1 MMKIIRNTIYSIVL
15 ALAALSFG
23 IQNASAQQSS
33 MVVTGQIIESG
44 TGLPLNRVSVS
55 VTTTGEL
62 ASSNEAGSFSITV
75 PGPQTE
81 LIFNLPGYKMRKV
94 FTNGRSKLNVTLVP
108 SAFKSFDDAYNQP
121 LGSSVLKDET
131 YAVSPVSAS
140 EMALTK
146 TTSFDQ
152 ALQGLVPG
160 LHIVEQSGLPGQKTW
175 INIRGIGSL
184 VGRNEPLLM
193 IDGMIHDYNYA
204 HQGLMEGYELNPM
217 DIVDVDDIADITILK
232 NGDSYMGATSSNG
245 LIYLNTEQ
253 KSETSTLIKISAS
266 AGVTFVPKQL
276 DVLNAGQFKDYFV
289 NYLGNN
295 GYTQGQ
301 MEREYPWL
309 IGSGNDKFKYANSTD
324 WQKQIY
330 KPGIL
335 QKYHIFLKGGDDIAT
350 YNISAGFLNHDGA
363 LVGTSY
369 NRFNL
374 RVNGKVNISEKF
386 SITPNVK
393 LSLADTYTPNLGPT
407 VQRNPV
413 VSAMLKPSIMAP
425 YARDIKTGEHLPYL
439 DDDGMFQVSNPVS
452 LVEKATGTNRNYH
465 FLSSVNAQYKFS
477 EKLIISTLLG
487 INFNNA
493 RENIFIPSTGVV
505 QIDSAANSPMDFVYE
520 FRSTQ
525 SHTMLS
531 YNTQTSDGR
540 TISLNTGMRYVQNSY
555 KHNIAIDLNTPS
567 DDFKNLGQGSRYNYL
582 RQSLGDNRDLTWIS
596 YFANANYSV
605 HNRYFFNANLSVDA
619 SSALNTKNRYNV
631 YPSVGAAWRL
641 SSEEFLA
648 GNENIED
655 LKLRAS
661 YSLAGNI
668 YSSIY
673 DYSKLYYGER
683 RMNNIAV
690 VTRESI
696 PNEDLKVEK
705 TNMLNLGL
713 DFSGKQQL
721 TNAHIDVYYSLV
733 NNLIIE
739 QKLPPGYGF
748 TYFYDNGGQLSNLG
762 FELALDHRK
771 HFGDFIW
778 TIGATAATNI
788 SMVGQLN
795 FIDDDQQFIINA
807 IEGAEIVTMEGKAVN
822 AFYGYKTNGIFASNE
837 EANKLTGPLG
847 RPMQAG
853 DIRFVDQNN
862 DQKINELDKTIIGNP
877 NPFLFGGINTAL
889 EYGQWSFKA
898 LFTYSVGNDIYNYVR
913 YKGESMDTYANQF
926 TSVLDRWSS
935 SNTGASMPRTSFGD
949 PTGNTVFSDRW
960 MEDGSFLKLKQ
971 LTVSYTLP
979 ESGLYRGINLY
990 LTMSNLLTLTRYSGQ
1005 DPEFYYMN
1013 NPFYMGVDYGKL
1025 PHSPSFIIGVKLDL

>member
-1 MMKIIRNTIYSIVL
+1 MKIIRNTIVSL
-15 ALAALSFG
+15 LFALSALSVG
-23 IQNASAQQSS
+23 IIPVSAQQSN
-33 MVVTGQIIESG
+33 MQVTGQIIESG
-44 TGLPLNRVSVS
+44 TGKPLSQVSVS
-55 VTTTGEL
+55 VTSTGEL
-62 ASSNEAGSFSITV
+62 VSSDETGKFSITV
-75 PGPQTE
+75 PGKQTE
-81 LIFNLPGYKMRKV
+81 LIINLPGYQMRKI
-94 FTNGRSKLNVTLVP
+94 FTNGRSELKITLVP
-108 SAFKSFDDAYNQP
+108 SIYKSLDDAYNTP
-121 LGSSVLKDET
+121 LGTAVLKDET
-131 YAVSPVSAS
+131 YAVSPLSAGDLS
-140 EMALTK
+140 MSK

-152 ALQGLVPG
+152 SLQGLVPG
-160 LHIVEQSGLPGQKTW
+160 LNIVEQSGLPGQKTW
-175 INIRGIGSL
+175 INMRGIGSL
-184 VGRNEPLLM
+184 VARNEPLLM

-204 HQGLMEGYELNPM
+204 YQGLMEGYDLNPM
-217 DIVDVDDIADITILK
+217 DIVDVEDIADITIMK

-253 KSETSTLIKISAS
+253 KSEASTLIKISAS
-266 AGVTFVPKQL
+266 AGVTFVPKKL
-276 DVLNAGQFKDYFV
+276 DVLNADQYRNYFT
-289 NYLGNN
+289 NYLGNS

-301 MEREYPWL
+301 MEREFPWL
-309 IGSGNDKFKYANSTD
+309 IGSGNQKFKYANSTD
-324 WQKQIY
+324 WQKEIY
-330 KPGIL
+330 KPGVL

-374 RVNGKVNISEKF
+374 RVNGKVNISDKF

-407 VQRNPV
+407 TQRNPV
-413 VSAMLKPSIMAP
+413 VSAFLIPSIMAP
-425 YARDIKTGEHLPYL
+425 YARDVKTGEHLPYL
-439 DDDGMFQVSNPVS
+439 DDDGILKVSNPVA
-452 LVEKATGTNRNYH
+452 LVEKAIGTNRNYH

-477 EKLIISTLLG
+477 EKLILSTLLG
-487 INFNNA
+487 INFNNS

-531 YNTQTSDGR
+531 YKTQTADDRS
-540 TISLNTGMRYVQNSY
+540 ISFNTGIRYVQNSY
-555 KHNIAIDLNTPS
+555 KHNMAIDLNTPS

-582 RQSLGDNRDLTWIS
+582 RKSLGDNRSLTWLS
-596 YFANANYSV
+596 YFANANYGI

-619 SSALNTKNRYNV
+619 SSAFNTQNRYNV

-648 GNENIED
+648 GNSNIED

-661 YSLAGNI
+661 YSLTGNI

-683 RMNNIAV
+683 RMNNLAV
-690 VTRESI
+690 VTREAI
-696 PNEDLKVEK
+696 PNENLKVEK
-705 TNMLNLGL
+705 TNTINLGL

-721 TNAHIDVYYSLV
+721 TNAHIDVYYSLL

-739 QKLPPGYGF
+739 QQLPPGYGF
-748 TYFYDNGGQLSNLG
+748 TNFYDNGGQLSNMGL
-762 FELALDHRK
+762 ELALDHRK
-771 HFGDFIW
+771 HFGNMVW

-788 SMVGQLN
+788 SMVGKLE
-795 FIDDDQQFIINA
+795 FIDDDQQFIVTP
-807 IEGAEIVTMEGKAVN
+807 IEGAEIVTKQGNAVN
-822 AFYGYKTNGIFASNE
+822 AFYGFKTNGIFQSND
-837 EANKLTGPLG
+837 EAGQIIGPKG
-847 RPMQAG
+847 KPMKAG
-853 DIRFVDQNN
+853 DIRYVDQNN
-862 DQKINELDKTIIGNP
+862 DKKINNLDKSIIGNP
-877 NPFLFGGINTAL
+877 NPFLFGGINSSLAF
-889 EYGQWSFKA
+889 GSWKIKA

-913 YKGESMDTYANQF
+913 YKAEAMDTYANQF

-935 SNTGASMPRTSFGD
+935 SNTGAALPRTSYGD
-949 PTGNTVFSDRW
+949 PTGNAVFSDRW
-960 MEDGSFLKLKQ
+960 IEDGSYLKLKQ
-971 LTVSYTLP
+971 LTVSYELP

-990 LTMSNLLTLTRYSGQ
+990 LTMSNLLTFTRYSGQ

-1025 PHSPSFIIGVKLDL
+1025 PHSPSFIFGVKLDL